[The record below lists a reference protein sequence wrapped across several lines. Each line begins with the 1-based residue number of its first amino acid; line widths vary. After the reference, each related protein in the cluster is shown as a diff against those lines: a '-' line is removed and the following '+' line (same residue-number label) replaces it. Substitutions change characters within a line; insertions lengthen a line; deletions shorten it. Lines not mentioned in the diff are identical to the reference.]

1 MLGYRSRSRSS
12 RFLLS
17 LASLL
22 LVLLAGCGAERPGA
36 GRAAAVAGTS
46 GGGSSDPALVV
57 FLGDSL
63 TAGYGLPEDEAYPAL
78 VEAKLR
84 EEGFDVR
91 VVNAGVSGDTT
102 AGGLSRVDWIL
113 SQQPDVVAVGLGGND
128 GLRGLALDA
137 TEENLRRIVTRC
149 RAAGARVI
157 LLGMKIPPNYGF
169 DYAGRFDHMYGE
181 IADDLDVPLVPFLL
195 EGVAARP
202 ALNQPDRI
210 HPNARGHQILAETV
224 YPYVEEELG
233 ELE

>member
-1 MLGYRSRSRSS
+1 
-12 RFLLS
+12 
-17 LASLL
+17 
-22 LVLLAGCGAERPGA
+22 
-36 GRAAAVAGTS
+36 
-46 GGGSSDPALVV
+46 V

-210 HPNARGHQILAETV
+210 HPNARGHQIVAETV